1 MTGNFKM
8 NLELKLLPPVLGNNI
23 ILRKIYADVD
33 RKKRPRDISSPMK
46 YELSVLFY
54 SSRTRHQDSEN
65 LEMKWFYFFIT
76 KEIQISLSTYDL
88 NLSNFAQNVGHQK
101 NKVCDYRKRMRMR
114 PHAIHD
120 QAY

>member
-8 NLELKLLPPVLGNNI
+8 NLELKLLPPVLGNN

-54 SSRTRHQDSEN
+54 SSRTRHHDSGN
-65 LEMKWFYFFIT
+65 LEMK
-76 KEIQISLSTYDL
+76 
-88 NLSNFAQNVGHQK
+88 
-101 NKVCDYRKRMRMR
+101 
-114 PHAIHD
+114 
-120 QAY
+120 